1 MHFEK
6 DMRREYESN
15 ENSFKQLI
23 VKIVSQCKSIPRC
36 PKTLTFRSWSYCSL
50 KLFQRYLF
58 IGFVASFS
66 IFCLIVRFVDKVLW
80 LQKVIIKVTER
91 LMAPFMIDL
100 IDLRADRSQPSWLSW
115 SILDLSVLALLISS
129 VVAICKIGRGQN
141 FENFESFVQVHQ

>member
-1 MHFEK
+1 MQK
-6 DMRREYESN
+6 YTT
-15 ENSFKQLI
+15 
-23 VKIVSQCKSIPRC
+23 VSQNIGLLRQY
-36 PKTLTFRSWSYCSL
+36 FCSL

-66 IFCLIVRFVDKVLW
+66 ALCLVFRFIDKVLW

-129 VVAICKIGRGQN
+129 VVAICKIGRGQTL
-141 FENFESFVQVHQ
+141 ENFCASTIVTPLDDTRKFNKRLKKIIEYIVFICRLL